1 MTLLGNAAHPLLPHT
16 GQGAAQAIVD
26 AVALGQVLG
35 EGANVADALQAYERE
50 RRPRTA
56 VLVAQG
62 RRMARVMRTTNPIAC
77 SLREVAIRLVPVEL
91 SVKLYATPTRSLIAT
106 ANSAGSRQRWVRC
119 RGRRTSIDTAERRTT
134 LGRAT

>member
-77 SLREVAIRLVPVEL
+77 GLREVAIRLVPVEL
-91 SVKLYATPTRSLIAT
+91 SVKLYATLNRRAGTDVTRA
-106 ANSAGSRQRWVRC
+106 A
-119 RGRRTSIDTAERRTT
+119 
-134 LGRAT
+134 